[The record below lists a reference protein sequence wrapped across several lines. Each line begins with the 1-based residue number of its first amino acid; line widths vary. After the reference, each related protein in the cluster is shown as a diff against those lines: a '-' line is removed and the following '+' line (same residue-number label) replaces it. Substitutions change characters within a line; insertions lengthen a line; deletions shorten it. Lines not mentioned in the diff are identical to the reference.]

1 MAGKAHR
8 KATGLHWDLARVIAK
23 LFLIVAPAAARLGEA
38 PVPAPPAL
46 LPLESE
52 ELLRG
57 GRARTVEFWQNW
69 SRSLKSLDVSYS
81 SDPSLAELQVGWGK
95 RVWIS
100 GPQASYRQLVLVL
113 ESSILEILRSTFA
126 GFRMLNVLL
135 LVASGSPPPE
145 LSLLVLVKDM
155 GYEHLA
161 TTTRYGNTC
170 CASCGNVDTARLVN
184 GTGFYAVAAAQSM
197 QTGGRGDGHYCT
209 SSATSRNGTVGMG
222 CLSCAKGRFLKAH
235 PFLYPLWAQPEDPI
249 FNEEY
254 RLVVADTCP
263 HRGNEAWCP
272 GADGRA
278 NHFGVKDHFDFAA
291 PPPKFDN
298 YYFVWSKMECPENLK
313 TRYAQQSRC

>member
-81 SDPSLAELQVGWGK
+81 SDPSLAELQ
-95 RVWIS
+95 
-100 GPQASYRQLVLVL
+100 
-113 ESSILEILRSTFA
+113 
-126 GFRMLNVLL
+126 
-135 LVASGSPPPE
+135 
-145 LSLLVLVKDM
+145 VLVKDM